1 MLAAA
6 QVEEGPLF
14 FTVEV
19 REGAVATENIT
30 ITVKLEAHPSCPTA
44 SFKVKPSTAMAR
56 LMESYC
62 SKHHFRPEKVKLK
75 YQDKKTGSAKAVEAD
90 QTPSDLGM
98 SLEQEELVAVI
109 TVHICIF
116 CRALGC
122 CI

>member
-1 MLAAA
+1 MMMRTHALTLTLAYSR
-6 QVEEGPLF
+6 
-14 FTVEV
+14 T
-19 REGAVATENIT
+19 
-30 ITVKLEAHPSCPTA
+30 H
-44 SFKVKPSTAMAR
+44 AR
-56 LMESYC
+56 TLWQ
-62 SKHHFRPEKVKLK
+62 VKLK

-98 SLEQEELVAVI
+98 SLEHEELVAVI